1 MHMQGTGR
9 MDGGYGSLE
18 EFRREVILPYL
29 NHPISALEIGPFI
42 RPTLEK
48 AEADLKTLDCYDTDE
63 LRQHAIRI
71 GENPYSVIHV
81 DYVCKDEN
89 YCNVVTDEFDMI
101 IAAHV
106 AEHVVGFVGYFQTLR
121 KLLKHGGHCM
131 IVLPDKRYSFDK
143 FRSDTSLAYLI
154 FQHLQPEF
162 PAKAFHALESAM
174 LYDKGYIN
182 AENVAEERLSIDS
195 LRKALDGWH
204 PGVHSHV
211 FQFEDVITKV
221 FAPLCAMGLI
231 DFDVLEARMSHQFG
245 EFVVVLRAGR
255 ECTSWESVKD
265 FYSLSRDTITPKRGL
280 LHALESK
287 KNMLRRWYSSRGNQ
301 DGAGDPRTKK

>member
-1 MHMQGTGR
+1 MASSIFLQNFLQQSFAFNSPMTPG
-9 MDGGYGSLE
+9 M
-18 EFRREVILPYL
+18 VL
-29 NHPISALEIGPFI
+29 NERLLS
-42 RPTLEK
+42 TLHQ
-48 AEADLKTLDCYDTDE
+48 LS
-63 LRQHAIRI
+63 R
-71 GENPYSVIHV
+71 VIH
-81 DYVCKDEN
+81 
-89 YCNVVTDEFDMI
+89 
-101 IAAHV
+101 
-106 AEHVVGFVGYFQTLR
+106 
-121 KLLKHGGHCM
+121 
-131 IVLPDKRYSFDK
+131 P
-143 FRSDTSLAYLI
+143 
-154 FQHLQPEF
+154 LQPEF

-255 ECTSWESVKD
+255 ECTSWDSVKD